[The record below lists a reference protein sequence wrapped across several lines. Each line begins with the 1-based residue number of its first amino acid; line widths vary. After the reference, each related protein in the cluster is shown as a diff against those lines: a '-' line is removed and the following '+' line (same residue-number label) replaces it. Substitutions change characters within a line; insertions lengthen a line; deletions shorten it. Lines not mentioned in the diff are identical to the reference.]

1 MTLIIS
7 LVTLIYDI
15 AARLPAQV
23 QEDSLLADLRIFFAK
38 LHAYYR
44 SLEESHAIFHT
55 LLLRVKDCVVF
66 QKQRQ
71 DPSLAVY
78 SFKLLELLR
87 GRNRSE

>member
-38 LHAYYR
+38 LHA
-44 SLEESHAIFHT
+44 
-55 LLLRVKDCVVF
+55 
-66 QKQRQ
+66 
-71 DPSLAVY
+71 
-78 SFKLLELLR
+78 
-87 GRNRSE
+87 